1 MVDTGAGDRHGA
13 TEDDNDRNFS
23 GDIDSTYTES
33 LRSSL
38 MQSVMENG
46 RGYHRYRVAHT
57 IEIVDY

>member
-1 MVDTGAGDRHGA
+1 MVDTGAEDRHGA
-13 TEDDNDRNFS
+13 TEEDNDSSFIGS
-23 GDIDSTYTES
+23 AYTES